1 MHFVVLLFFLM
12 IRRPPRS
19 TRTDALFPYPTP
31 FRSWARRFYEP
42 ALSAALRQRTAFVVG
57 AVALVALAGFAA
69 TRMGSEFVP
78 NLDEG
83 DIAMHALRI
92 PGTSLSQAI
101 QMQRSLE
108 ARLKRFPDRKS
119 VV

>member
-1 MHFVVLLFFLM
+1 MG
-12 IRRPPRS
+12 
-19 TRTDALFPYPTP
+19 
-31 FRSWARRFYEP
+31 WARRVYEP

-108 ARLKRFPDRKS
+108 AQLKRFPEVERT
-119 VV
+119 VAQNGPAEIETEQLPPYVAATFTPPQI